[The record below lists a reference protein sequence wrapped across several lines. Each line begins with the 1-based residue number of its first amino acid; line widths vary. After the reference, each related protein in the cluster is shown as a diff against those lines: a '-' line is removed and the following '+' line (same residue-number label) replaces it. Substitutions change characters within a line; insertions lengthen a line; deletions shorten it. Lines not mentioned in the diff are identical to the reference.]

1 MTAISLSTQRRLQQL
16 PQLSSVW
23 EGDRRYVAELVE
35 EAELDEHDSPE
46 ERLRQRKELI
56 VWVDGV
62 DCVVRSMEV
71 VNSTMGTEAIV
82 RALIKAMEAP
92 QPPSVPARPQKI
104 IVRDRQLQ
112 FYLRGVLQD
121 LGIIVEYVPELPIVD
136 ELFHRFTD
144 MAGARTPKLPRRY
157 LESLKA
163 TAREI
168 WDLAPWSMLADY
180 EAISI
185 ELNQWDIHKFYV
197 SVMGMLGMEYGV
209 LLYRSVESLQ
219 RFRAMA
225 LDRDEATQME
235 SAFLSQDCIFVTFDA
250 VIPDLQQDLGTLSA
264 NEIEPNFGNIH
275 PMEGM
280 RPFLYEEEAIS
291 TNVALI
297 ALKEFVAAFRQQ
309 LQADELPLLTTTIQV
324 TIPDNNV
331 PEPTLRVSGT
341 ELPTRSESV
350 TVETLPE
357 LSQELLKMH
366 LAMGD
371 DDEFDPLELQ
381 IREDLIP
388 NDSFISLGMMPWD
401 RVAIIRQSVVYHQ
414 TSEVQSVGEGLPIIL
429 IQTTRP
435 KAREIIE
442 RIQQAGGLQGICFN
456 PGEDPIEGDRFDL
469 GILQLADG
477 EMQLFGEFYHESA
490 VHIEA
495 RKKWNQRSKKTKG
508 YCGLIVAQGLT
519 GKARGNPGVRE
530 TIAFLETKSLSN
542 DDLGLGTLQL
552 MRHLD

>member
-1 MTAISLSTQRRLQQL
+1 MTAISLSTQRRLQAL

-35 EAELDEHDSPE
+35 EAELDDTDSPAD
-46 ERLRQRKELI
+46 RLLQRRELI
-56 VWVDGV
+56 VWVDGIE
-62 DCVVRSMEV
+62 CVVRSMEV

-92 QPPSVPARPQKI
+92 QAPSQPARPQKI

-121 LGIIVEYVPELPIVD
+121 LGIVVEYVPELPIVD
-136 ELFHRFTD
+136 ELFNRFTD
-144 MAGARTPKLPRRY
+144 LAGSRVPKLPRRY
-157 LESLKA
+157 LELLKA

-185 ELNQWDIHKFYV
+185 ELNQWDIQKFYV

-225 LDRDEATQME
+225 LDRDESTQME

-250 VIPDLQQDLGTLSA
+250 IAPDIYHDLGALAAT
-264 NEIEPNFGNIH
+264 EIEPNFGNIH

-280 RPFLYEEEAIS
+280 RPFLYEEEAIA
-291 TNVALI
+291 THVALV

-309 LQADELPLLTTTIQV
+309 LQADELPYLTTTIEV
-324 TIPDNNV
+324 TILDRTA
-331 PEPTLRVSGT
+331 PEPTLRVSGA
-341 ELPTRSESV
+341 ELPTRRESV
-350 TVETLPE
+350 IVETLPE
-357 LSQELLKMH
+357 LSAELLAMH
-366 LAMGD
+366 LAMDG

-401 RVAIIRQSVVYHQ
+401 RVETIRQSATYYQ
-414 TSEVQSVGEGLPIIL
+414 SSEVQPEGEGLPIIL

-435 KAREIIE
+435 KAREIVE
-442 RIQQAGGLQGICFN
+442 RIQEAGGLQGICFN
-456 PGEDPIEGDRFDL
+456 PGEDPIAGDSFDL

-477 EMQLFGEFYHESA
+477 EMQLFGEFYNDSA
-490 VHIEA
+490 IHIEA
-495 RKKWNQRSKKTKG
+495 RKKWNQRSHTTKG
-508 YCGLIVAQGLT
+508 YCGLIVAHGLT

-530 TIAFLETKSLSN
+530 TSAFLETKSLSN

-552 MRHLD
+552 MRPS

>member
-16 PQLSSVW
+16 PQLPNVW
-23 EGDRRYVAELVE
+23 EGDRRYVAQLVE
-35 EAELDEHDSPE
+35 TAELEDN
-46 ERLRQRKELI
+46 ERRELI

-62 DCVVRSMEV
+62 ECIVRSMEV

-92 QPPSVPARPQKI
+92 QPPSQPARPQKI

-121 LGIIVEYVPELPIVD
+121 LEIVVDYVPELPVVD
-136 ELFHRFTD
+136 ELFNRFTELAD
-144 MAGARTPKLPRRY
+144 TRTTKLPRKY
-157 LESLKA
+157 QDLLDT
-163 TAREI
+163 TAKEI
-168 WDLAPWSMLADY
+168 WDLAPWELLADY

-185 ELNQWDIHKFYV
+185 ELNQWDINKFYV

-209 LLYRSVESLQ
+209 LLYRSVESLR

-225 LDRDEATQME
+225 LNDDETIQME

-250 VIPDLQQDLGTLSA
+250 LAEPFSRRIAPEPGGDLGNLSSEA
-264 NEIEPNFGNIH
+264 IEPNFGNIH

-280 RPFLYEEEAIS
+280 RPFLYEEEAIA
-291 TNVALI
+291 TIVALV
-297 ALKEFVAAFRQQ
+297 ALKGFVTAFRQQ
-309 LQADELPLLTTTIQV
+309 LQADDLPSLTKSIQV
-324 TIPDNNV
+324 TMPDTNQIG
-331 PEPTLRVSGT
+331 EI
-341 ELPTRSESV
+341 E
-350 TVETLPE
+350 VETLPD
-357 LSQELLKMH
+357 LSEELLKMH
-366 LAMGD
+366 LAISED
-371 DDEFDPLELQ
+371 NEFEPLELQ

-388 NDSFISLGMMPWD
+388 NHSFISLGMMPWD
-401 RVAIIRQSVVYHQ
+401 RVDTIRLSASYHQ
-414 TSEVQSVGEGLPIIL
+414 TSEVQPAGEGLPIIL

-442 RIQQAGGLQGICFN
+442 RIKRAGGLQGICFN
-456 PGEDPIEGDRFDL
+456 PGEDPVAGSSFDL

-477 EMQLFGEFYHESA
+477 EMQLFGEFYNESA

-495 RKKWNQRSKKTKG
+495 RKKWNQRSKSTKG
-508 YCGLIVAQGLT
+508 FCGLLVAQGLT
-519 GKARGNPGVRE
+519 GKARGNPGVRD
-530 TIAFLETKSLSN
+530 TIAFLEAKSLSN

-552 MRHLD
+552 THHFD

>member
-1 MTAISLSTQRRLQQL
+1 MTAISLSTRRRLQQL
-16 PQLSSVW
+16 PQLPSVW
-23 EGDRRYVAELVE
+23 EGDRRYVAQLVE
-35 EAELDEHDSPE
+35 EEDAPD
-46 ERLRQRKELI
+46 RQRRDSIGRRELI

-62 DCVVRSMEV
+62 ECVVRSMKV
-71 VNSTMGTEAIV
+71 VNESMGAEAVV
-82 RALIKAMEAP
+82 RALIEAMEAP
-92 QPPSVPARPQKI
+92 QAPSLPARPQKI

-121 LGIIVEYVPELPIVD
+121 LDIVIDYVPELPIVD
-136 ELFHRFTD
+136 ELFERFSS
-144 MAGARTPKLPRRY
+144 MAGHRTPKLPRKY
-157 LESLKA
+157 LDLLKT
-163 TAREI
+163 TAKEI

-185 ELNQWDIHKFYV
+185 AVNRWDIENFYV

-219 RFRAMA
+219 RFRSMA
-225 LDRDEATQME
+225 LSEDENMQME

-250 VIPDLQQDLGTLSA
+250 ISPDLENDIGELAATQ
-264 NEIEPNFGNIH
+264 IEPSFGNIH

-280 RPFLYEEEAIS
+280 RPFLYEEEALAAQ
-291 TNVALI
+291 VALA
-297 ALKEFVAAFRQQ
+297 ALKGFLKAFKPQ
-309 LQADELPLLTTTIQV
+309 LQADDIPSLSKRIQV
-324 TIPDNNV
+324 RLPDTGQT
-331 PEPTLRVSGT
+331 ERV
-341 ELPTRSESV
+341 L
-350 TVETLPE
+350 VETLPE

-366 LAMGD
+366 LALGED
-371 DDEFDPLELQ
+371 EEFDPLELQ

-388 NDSFISLGMMPWD
+388 NNSFISLGMMPWD
-401 RVAIIRQSVVYHQ
+401 RVETIRSSATYHQ
-414 TSEVQSVGEGLPIIL
+414 ISEVQPAGEGLPIIL

-456 PGEDPIEGDRFDL
+456 PGEDPIAGASFDL

-477 EMQLFGEFYHESA
+477 EMQLFGEFYNESA
-490 VHIEA
+490 IHIEA

-508 YCGLIVAQGLT
+508 YCGLLVAQGLT
-519 GKARGNPGVRE
+519 GKARGNPGIRD

-552 MRHLD
+552 MPHFE

>member
-1 MTAISLSTQRRLQQL
+1 MTAISPSTQRRLKQL
-16 PQLSSVW
+16 PQVPSVW
-23 EGDRRYVAELVE
+23 EGDRRHVAQLIEDAELE
-35 EAELDEHDSPE
+35 DND
-46 ERLRQRKELI
+46 RRELI

-62 DCVVRSMEV
+62 ECVVRSMKV
-71 VNSTMGTEAIV
+71 VNSTMGTEAVV
-82 RALIKAMEAP
+82 RALIEAMEAP
-92 QPPSVPARPQKI
+92 QAPSQPGRPRKI
-104 IVRDRQLQ
+104 IVCDRQLQ

-121 LGIIVEYVPELPIVD
+121 LDIVVEYVPELPIVD
-136 ELFHRFTD
+136 ELFNRFSE
-144 MAGARTPKLPRRY
+144 MAGARAPKLPRKY
-157 LESLKA
+157 LDLLKS
-163 TAREI
+163 TAREL
-168 WDLAPWSMLADY
+168 WDLAPWEMLADY

-185 ELNQWDIHKFYV
+185 ELNQWDIEKFYV

-225 LDRDEATQME
+225 LSEDESGQME

-250 VIPDLQQDLGTLSA
+250 IVPNPTIDLGELAAT
-264 NEIEPNFGNIH
+264 EIEPNFGNIH

-280 RPFLYEEEAIS
+280 RPFLYEEEAIA
-291 TNVALI
+291 TYIALVALGQ
-297 ALKEFVAAFRQQ
+297 FVAAFRQQ
-309 LQADELPLLTTTIQV
+309 LQADDLPELSQTIQV
-324 TIPDNNV
+324 PQPDLAPAILPIRGQSIPV
-331 PEPTLRVSGT
+331 RI
-341 ELPTRSESV
+341 
-350 TVETLPE
+350 ETLPE

-366 LAMGD
+366 LAMDEG
-371 DDEFDPLELQ
+371 DEFDPLELQ

-388 NDSFISLGMMPWD
+388 DNSFISLGMMPWD
-401 RVAIIRQSVVYHQ
+401 RVETIRRSASYHQ
-414 TSEVQSVGEGLPIIL
+414 TSEVKPVGEGLPIIS

-456 PGEDPIEGDRFDL
+456 PGEDPISGDSFDL

-477 EMQLFGEFYHESA
+477 EMQLFGEFYNESA

-495 RKKWNQRSKKTKG
+495 RKKWNQRSKTTKG
-508 YCGLIVAQGLT
+508 YCGLLVAQGLT
-519 GKARGNPGVRE
+519 GKARGNPGIRE

-552 MRHLD
+552 TPHFE

>member
-16 PQLSSVW
+16 PQLPNVW
-23 EGDRRYVAELVE
+23 EGDRRYVAQLVE
-35 EAELDEHDSPE
+35 DAELEDN
-46 ERLRQRKELI
+46 ERRELI

-62 DCVVRSMEV
+62 ECVVRSMEV

-92 QPPSVPARPQKI
+92 QAPSQPARPQKI

-121 LGIIVEYVPELPIVD
+121 LEIVVDYVPELPVVD
-136 ELFHRFTD
+136 ELFHRFME
-144 MAGARTPKLPRRY
+144 MAGARTPKLPRKY
-157 LESLKA
+157 LDLLKT

-168 WDLAPWSMLADY
+168 WDLAPWEMLADY

-185 ELNQWDIHKFYV
+185 ELNQWDIKKFYV

-209 LLYRSVESLQ
+209 LFYRSVESLR

-225 LDRDEATQME
+225 LNEDENIQME

-250 VIPDLQQDLGTLSA
+250 ITPDLEGDLGTRSSEA
-264 NEIEPNFGNIH
+264 IEPNFGNIH

-280 RPFLYEEEAIS
+280 RPFLYEPEAIA
-291 TNVALI
+291 TQVALV
-297 ALKEFVAAFRQQ
+297 ALKGFVTAFRQQ
-309 LQADELPLLTTTIQV
+309 LQADDLPRLTKSIQV
-324 TIPDNNV
+324 MMPDTNHI
-331 PEPTLRVSGT
+331 GQ
-341 ELPTRSESV
+341 V

-357 LSQELLKMH
+357 LSEELLKMH
-366 LAMGD
+366 LAIGED
-371 DDEFDPLELQ
+371 NEFEPLELQ

-388 NDSFISLGMMPWD
+388 NNSFISLGMMPWD
-401 RVAIIRQSVVYHQ
+401 RVETIRLSANYHQ
-414 TSEVQSVGEGLPIIL
+414 TSEVQPAGEGLPIIL

-442 RIQQAGGLQGICFN
+442 RIQRAGGLQGICFN
-456 PGEDPIEGDRFDL
+456 PGEDPVAGSSFDL

-477 EMQLFGEFYHESA
+477 EMQLFGEFYNESA

-508 YCGLIVAQGLT
+508 YCGLLVAQGLT
-519 GKARGNPGVRE
+519 GKARGNPGVRD

-552 MRHLD
+552 THHFD

>member
-1 MTAISLSTQRRLQQL
+1 MTAISPSTQRRLQQL
-16 PQLSSVW
+16 PQVPSVW
-23 EGDRRYVAELVE
+23 EGDRRYVAQLME
-35 EAELDEHDSPE
+35 EADSEGDERRES
-46 ERLRQRKELI
+46 I

-62 DCVVRSMEV
+62 ECVVRSMEV
-71 VNSTMGTEAIV
+71 VNATMGIEAIV

-92 QPPSVPARPQKI
+92 QPPSQPARPQKI

-121 LGIIVEYVPELPIVD
+121 LDIIVDYVPELPVID
-136 ELFHRFTD
+136 ELFNRFAQ
-144 MAGARTPKLPRRY
+144 MAGARIPKLPRKY
-157 LESLKA
+157 LELLRA
-163 TAREI
+163 TAREL

-185 ELNQWDIHKFYV
+185 ELNRWDIQKFYV

-209 LLYRSVESLQ
+209 LLYRSVDSLR

-225 LDRDEATQME
+225 LNEDESLQME

-250 VIPDLQQDLGTLSA
+250 IAPDPDGDLGTLPA
-264 NEIEPNFGNIH
+264 AAIEPNFGNIH

-280 RPFLYEEEAIS
+280 RPFLYEEEAIA
-291 TNVALI
+291 TQVALD
-297 ALKEFVAAFRQQ
+297 ALKGFIAEFRQQ
-309 LQADELPLLTTTIQV
+309 LQADDLPSLTTCI
-324 TIPDNNV
+324 
-331 PEPTLRVSGT
+331 
-341 ELPTRSESV
+341 SV
-350 TVETLPE
+350 TTLDPNEIHQVSVETLPE
-357 LSQELLKMH
+357 LSQELLGMH
-366 LAMGD
+366 LAMGA

-388 NDSFISLGMMPWD
+388 HNSFISLGVMPWD
-401 RVAIIRQSVVYHQ
+401 RVETIRQSADYHQ
-414 TSEVQSVGEGLPIIL
+414 TSEVTQAGEGLPIIL

-435 KAREIIE
+435 KAREIID

-456 PGEDPIEGDRFDL
+456 PGEDPIAGASFDL

-477 EMQLFGEFYHESA
+477 EMQLFGEFRNESA

-495 RKKWNQRSKKTKG
+495 RKKWNQRSKKTQG
-508 YCGLIVAQGLT
+508 YCGLLVAHGLT
-519 GKARGNPGVRE
+519 GKARGNPGIRE

-552 MRHLD
+552 TPHFE